1 MSFTVI
7 KHIICELTGYRP
19 GTVDVSQGDRGSR
32 AVSCRL
38 MENGTPWMIPEGATA
53 RVAYTLPDGTEGL
66 YDNRPDGTPL
76 WEIAGNIVTVELA
89 DQLMAQAGMVQMSI
103 LIIGPEG
110 GQLATWPIRV
120 MVSANK
126 AARLTVPEEMP
137 PYGAGFAGKIFF
149 GGADGTVT
157 PLGIG
162 EGVEIVRQE
171 DGSYALVAYGGAGG
185 GGGIK
190 EETDP
195 TVADWAKAGQPKPY
209 GPGNAPPYPVT
220 SVNGKTGAVNLRAKD
235 VGALPED
242 TKIPG
247 KTSDLSNDA
256 GFITK
261 AVNDLANY
269 FDKVQTLELIA
280 AIPRFRVTVVQQL
293 PAAGE
298 ELVLYLVPFATAE
311 GQYLEYIWVDG
322 RWEII
327 GSQRVDLSGYAT
339 EEWVQDYV
347 EEHSGQNVGKCPER
361 LYVEDYKTDKNTWN
375 DAFDALF
382 AECLASGRVA
392 CTGGTYYA
400 LTAPLYIG
408 NIDVDFENCE
418 LSNNVPESESNPAC
432 VVLTG
437 AEKKIQKFGTVTG
450 RQSVGILVNT
460 ATGVYKFNRLHAKLI
475 QGWYGALWLS
485 TTGYT
490 CCFNEFHVPLLK
502 STEVALKT
510 WCESRKTKWVNE
522 CHFYLAS
529 IEQYRS
535 TYPTKLI
542 EMTNATRCNIYN
554 VDLECGDW
562 QTPDPN
568 RTVEV
573 ELTDCSD
580 VAFYN
585 PRTKEGYNAVQFRFI
600 GESCDNYIDA
610 EYSKFGTIDS
620 SQMVLNDRHY
630 NVWRGRVVTTSN
642 GSTTNASTLRIY
654 KDMVVPETLTPM
666 TADVTNGITVTSAM
680 IPNLTKLSTK
690 ISSGGVPTLLKWSG
704 GNITIDGRFIAL
716 LPATIQIMRT
726 GEGVGDILDMDGS
739 TIMAGSELTMGAR
752 YNICV
757 DSVAWAAT
765 EPVGKY
771 SKGYPYITGVTLA
784 IVGADGITPH
794 IGANGNW
801 YIGTTDTG
809 VKAQGT
815 DGSDGRGI
823 KAIERTSGNG
833 AAGTVDTYTI
843 TYTDGTRST
852 YQVRNGANAKDGKTP
867 VKGEDYFTEADK
879 AEMVSAVISAL
890 PKYNG
895 EVVAV

>member
-1 MSFTVI
+1 MDLITLGLA
-7 KHIICELTGYRP
+7 KK
-19 GTVDVSQGDRGSR
+19 
-32 AVSCRL
+32 
-38 MENGTPWMIPEGATA
+38 
-53 RVAYTLPDGTEGL
+53 YTK
-66 YDNRPDGTPL
+66 
-76 WEIAGNIVTVELA
+76 
-89 DQLMAQAGMVQMSI
+89 QKI
-103 LIIGPEG
+103 LEASLG
-110 GQLATWPIRV
+110 G
-120 MVSANK
+120 
-126 AARLTVPEEMP
+126 
-137 PYGAGFAGKIFF
+137 
-149 GGADGTVT
+149 
-157 PLGIG
+157 G
-162 EGVEIVRQE
+162 EGV
-171 DGSYALVAYGGAGG
+171 
-185 GGGIK
+185 
-190 EETDP
+190 
-195 TVADWAKAGQPKPY
+195 
-209 GPGNAPPYPVT
+209 
-220 SVNGKTGAVNLRAKD
+220 
-235 VGALPED
+235 
-242 TKIPG
+242 
-247 KTSDLSNDA
+247 DLSEYAKKIELPTKVSQLTNDS
-256 GFITK
+256 GFIS
-261 AVNDLANY
+261 
-269 FDKVQTLELIA
+269 
-280 AIPRFRVTVVQQL
+280 RV
-293 PAAGE
+293 P
-298 ELVLYLVPFATAE
+298 
-311 GQYLEYIWVDG
+311 D
-322 RWEII
+322 
-327 GSQRVDLSGYAT
+327 DYAT

-418 LSNNVPESESNPAC
+418 LSNNVPKSESNPAC

-437 AEKKIQKFGTVTG
+437 AEKRVQKFGTVTG

-460 ATGVYKFNRLHAKLI
+460 ATGLYKFNRLHAKLI
-475 QGWYGALWLS
+475 QGWSGALWLS
-485 TTGYT
+485 TTKAT

-502 STEVALKT
+502 SADVALKT

-542 EMTNATRCNIYN
+542 EMTNTTRCNIYN

-573 ELTDCSD
+573 ELTNCCD

-600 GESCDNYIDA
+600 GVSFDNYIYA

-620 SQMVLNDRHY
+620 SHMVLSDRHY

-680 IPNLTKLSTK
+680 IPNLTKLTTK
-690 ISSGGVPTLLKWSG
+690 ITSGGVPTLLKWSG

-765 EPVGKY
+765 EPVGEYFKE
-771 SKGYPYITGVTLA
+771 YPYITGVTLA

-809 VKAQGT
+809 VKAQGEP
-815 DGSDGRGI
+815 G
-823 KAIERTSGNG
+823 
-833 AAGTVDTYTI
+833 
-843 TYTDGTRST
+843 
-852 YQVRNGANAKDGKTP
+852 KD
-867 VKGEDYFTEADK
+867 GEDYVLTNEDKQEIAEIAAELVDVPDSGGNVNFQTNETLTLKDGVLSVNTTNDMEQDNTLPITSAGVFATVGNIEALLK
-879 AEMVSAVISAL
+879 TI
-890 PKYNG
+890 
-895 EVVAV
+895 